1 MKRRVL
7 LVDDQEMIRIGLRA
21 IIDSSADFAVVAE
34 AGDGF
39 EALQVLDREPVD
51 LVVLDVR
58 MPGIDGVET
67 TRRVRRRRS
76 AQQLPIIV
84 LTTFEDDAV
93 VLEALQAGANGFLGK
108 GVGPETLLERLR
120 QTMDGDAVLSP
131 VASTAVVE
139 HVQAGTRRPV
149 DEELAQRFAAL
160 TPRERDV
167 VIAVAVGSDNDQIA
181 ATMFVSPFTVKTHVS
196 RAMAKVSARDRAQLV
211 AFAYRAGLV

>member
-21 IIDSSADFAVVAE
+21 IIDSSTDFAVVAE

-67 TRRVRRRRS
+67 TRRVRSRRS

-196 RAMAKVSARDRAQLV
+196 RAMAKASARDRAQLV

>member
-67 TRRVRRRRS
+67 TRRVRSRRS

>member
-21 IIDSSADFAVVAE
+21 IIDSSTDFAVVAE

-67 TRRVRRRRS
+67 TRRVRSRRS